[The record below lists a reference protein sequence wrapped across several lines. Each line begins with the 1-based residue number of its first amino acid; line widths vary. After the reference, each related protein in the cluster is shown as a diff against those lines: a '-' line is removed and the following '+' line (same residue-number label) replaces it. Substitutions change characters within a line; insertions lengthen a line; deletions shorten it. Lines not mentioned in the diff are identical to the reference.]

1 MKYNGGKHRIASQ
14 VAAAIHEYGA
24 GRTVFI
30 EPFMGGANITA
41 RMGGTFPITIAGE
54 YVLDLAMMWQAV
66 KDGWCP
72 PSEVSEAQYAAARY
86 AEPSAERAFIG
97 FACSFGAKW
106 FGGYARPDPRGDSS
120 AAEVGVR
127 AIDKKRPGLVAT
139 TAIVHAD
146 YRDWRSLMG
155 PAVIAYCDPPYAGT
169 VKYNAAGSFDSAA
182 FWDEMRAWREMGA
195 MVLVSEY
202 NAPLDWWPVR
212 EWTPQASL
220 SRADK
225 SKRAVEKLWMLP

>member
-1 MKYNGGKHRIASQ
+1 MKYNGGKHRIASE

-24 GRTVFI
+24 SRTVFI

-66 KDGWCP
+66 KDGWRP
-72 PSEVSEAQYAAARY
+72 PFEVSEAQYAAARH

-106 FGGYARPDPRGDSS
+106 FGGYARGGPRRTNYAGEGLRS
-120 AAEVGVR
+120 
-127 AIDKKRPGLVAT
+127 IDKKRPGVEAT

-146 YRDWRSLMG
+146 YRQFRALMG

-182 FWDEMRAWREMGA
+182 FWDEMRTWREMGA